1 MRGSPLYTLEP
12 LRSAAKRAGLAALGP
27 SLARTF
33 ARLARRH
40 FFYVDN
46 FQKRQKASAGAKK
59 KAV

>member
-33 ARLARRH
+33 TCFAPRH

-46 FQKRQKASAGAKK
+46 FQTRQKASTGAKK

>member
-1 MRGSPLYTLEP
+1 MPCGVALEP
-12 LRSAAKRAGLAALGP
+12 LRSAAKRAGLTALGP

-33 ARLARRH
+33 ACFAHRH

-46 FQKRQKASAGAKK
+46 FRKRQKASTGAKK